1 MKLTIFKGVRTNQ
14 PNKFLMK
21 FAIAKL
27 FIIQVYGLKS
37 VRSNIQQSNANSS
50 LGTGDNTSF
59 GSDNSYLL
67 VSMKTNLF
75 SNHNYML
82 FKIFFSILRS
92 IVTF

>member
-75 SNHNYML
+75 
-82 FKIFFSILRS
+82 
-92 IVTF
+92 

>member
-37 VRSNIQQSNANSS
+37 VRSNIQQSNAYSS
-50 LGTGDNTSF
+50 LRTDDNINTSF

-75 SNHNYML
+75 
-82 FKIFFSILRS
+82 
-92 IVTF
+92 

>member
-37 VRSNIQQSNANSS
+37 ARSNIQQSNANSS

-82 FKIFFSILRS
+82 FKIFFSILRY
-92 IVTF
+92 IVIF